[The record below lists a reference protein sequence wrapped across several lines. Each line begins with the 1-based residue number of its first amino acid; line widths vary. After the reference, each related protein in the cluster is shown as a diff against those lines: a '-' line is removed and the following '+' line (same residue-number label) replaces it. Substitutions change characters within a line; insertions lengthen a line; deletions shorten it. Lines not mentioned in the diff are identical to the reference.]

1 MYHHPHFTYNRQQ
14 HANPSNVSTKNQHL
28 VTSTDEHPLINNR
41 AHHQCIQNGVTPM
54 ETKVIPESVV
64 TPDLGSPTS
73 SSSTSSCNTDQST
86 SSSNTDSGTSNGK
99 PINKPIS
106 TNSRAQT
113 RTNEYTSANAKPS
126 TSEISEQSRRFAE
139 ARFAFPPFVIK
150 FHNAVDGKTII
161 NYMVNHFIS
170 EYKINLNFAGHR
182 LKSKNEL
189 LLFSANRETF
199 IMLCDGNKWP
209 TSIVAL
215 NYEKNIPKH
224 LPPQF
229 SIVLRNRGASTQ
241 AEKFS

>member
-1 MYHHPHFTYNRQQ
+1 ER
-14 HANPSNVSTKNQHL
+14 K
-28 VTSTDEHPLINNR
+28 E
-41 AHHQCIQNGVTPM
+41 
-54 ETKVIPESVV
+54 EKKEKVIPESVV